1 MNFSNLGMSEIK
13 PQTKEE
19 KKPKQPLKTVNEPA
33 AAPVERPKKERKPLY
48 EAPPAKGR
56 SSYQAFI

>member
-1 MNFSNLGMSEIK
+1 MSEIK

-19 KKPKQPLKTVNEPA
+19 KKPKQPLKAVNEPA
-33 AAPVERPKKERKPLY
+33 AVPVERPKKERKPLY

-56 SSYQAFI
+56 SSYQPFI